1 MTQEPQKIACMIINR
16 TESYQKISLILI
28 ANITAVRVPH
38 TKNFKNGRP
47 DVIKMRFPYTEKN
60 YTGPWPRDYL
70 CDISSNRPSRLGCS
84 KLSQTDRQKHTQTD
98 RKTHRQTTM
107 VHPKI
112 FSHFEWLHVNIKR
125 FAHRPALFFGQGTR
139 NITSSVIFF
148 FCHTLY
154 VNRSTCRP
162 IWRRCLTSKV
172 RWRCVRDNI
181 LKFIDYTERRLWGFS
196 KNLWCSQ

>member
-1 MTQEPQKIACMIINR
+1 MTDFDDTPKHQFLIKKNGLRRYIVSTYLAILIYAVTSLFRDFADVTGSDFLKKRYHQIRVQQVRFSRKRHFICLCRTILILAAILTQEPQKIACMIINK

-38 TKNFKNGRP
+38 TKNVKNGRP

-112 FSHFEWLHVNIKR
+112 FSHFE
-125 FAHRPALFFGQGTR
+125 
-139 NITSSVIFF
+139 
-148 FCHTLY
+148 
-154 VNRSTCRP
+154 
-162 IWRRCLTSKV
+162 
-172 RWRCVRDNI
+172 
-181 LKFIDYTERRLWGFS
+181 
-196 KNLWCSQ
+196 